1 MSAGDST
8 CVASSAVYLAG
19 CSLFFR
25 LKFLPRSLWQ
35 LPHLQV
41 VLGDLRFSFF
51 LTSCFVL
58 QVLSLRK
65 NDLQWLPPDAAKMKS
80 MQQINVTGLIQCFL
94 VI

>member
-1 MSAGDST
+1 
-8 CVASSAVYLAG
+8 
-19 CSLFFR
+19 
-25 LKFLPRSLWQ
+25 
-35 LPHLQV
+35 
-41 VLGDLRFSFF
+41 
-51 LTSCFVL
+51 VL